1 MSKRTNGGGI
11 GTGIAVGGVSDSPAT
26 LSARATMAV
35 STVQNSRGGRFVTFL
50 RLKGQRRVSTPA
62 LIPPKAST
70 PNVPGDSGVNG
81 EAFIASAFGSLPVPD
96 ILGRPL
102 TCTWTNS
109 SGGLPW
115 NTPTIK
121 ILVTMLVFRVTWSSR
136 LKESRDALIVNVY
149 KPVGN
154 FN

>member
-1 MSKRTNGGGI
+1 
-11 GTGIAVGGVSDSPAT
+11 
-26 LSARATMAV
+26 
-35 STVQNSRGGRFVTFL
+35 
-50 RLKGQRRVSTPA
+50 
-62 LIPPKAST
+62 
-70 PNVPGDSGVNG
+70 VNG

-136 LKESRDALIVNVY
+136 LKEGRDALTVNVY
-149 KPVGN
+149 KPAGN
-154 FN
+154 FK